1 MRWFTA
7 RSGVKCNL
15 LSTLQIIARMPLSQQ
30 HHVEWYRFV
39 LHCIVSWYPIQSHPL
54 HYSIHLRLSLFSY
67 PLFSF
72 VSSPSSLSYPMLHLL
87 SHLSPYPTPPVSSLP
102 CPHARLTFYLSL
114 LYHILSSPSY
124 PMLHLLSHLS
134 PAPMHPAVNTSQLSL
149 GLSHTMFVT
158 ASRTVVSKK
167 RSVLMRSIYFEGK
180 EGKKGNEGNEFVR

>member
-87 SHLSPYPTPPVSSLP
+87 SHLSP
-102 CPHARLTFYLSL
+102 
-114 LYHILSSPSY
+114 
-124 PMLHLLSHLS
+124 
-134 PAPMHPAVNTSQLSL
+134 APMHPAVNTSQLSL